1 MPQNTEPANRP
12 EYIRGHAQS
21 LRYTLNRI
29 MVMVSQL
36 ILAGLLLNLIIQ
48 AFSLNVETGIKSLAA
63 TALPLLI
70 TGFISFSNR
79 SPDKPKNNLSLP
91 HGMLNTIP
99 FVLSGIWIIFLM
111 LFTRYTVLYFN
122 REVPLGE
129 VALSITLSVFIFIA
143 ESIPFKSLVGCAY
156 GIISGLLIYILIFG
170 LAF

>member
-1 MPQNTEPANRP
+1 
-12 EYIRGHAQS
+12 
-21 LRYTLNRI
+21 
-29 MVMVSQL
+29 MVAQL

-48 AFSLNVETGIKSLAA
+48 AFSLSAETGIKSLAA

-79 SPDKPKNNLSLP
+79 SPAKPKNNLSLS
-91 HGMLNTIP
+91 HGLLNVIP

-111 LFTRYTVLYFN
+111 LFVRYTVLYFN

-129 VALSITLSVFIFIA
+129 VALSITLSIYILVA
-143 ESIPFKSLVGCAY
+143 EQIPFKSLVGCAY

>member
-1 MPQNTEPANRP
+1 MPQDTEPTQKT

-29 MVMVSQL
+29 LVMVAQL

-48 AFSLNVETGIKSLAA
+48 AFSLSSETGIKSLAA

-70 TGFISFSNR
+70 TGFVSFSNR
-79 SPDKPKNNLSLP
+79 SPDRPKNNLSLP
-91 HGMLNTIP
+91 HGMLNAIP

-122 REVPLGE
+122 RGIPLGE
-129 VALSITLSVFIFIA
+129 VALSITLSGFIWL
-143 ESIPFKSLVGCAY
+143 SGQIPFKSLVGCAY
-156 GIISGLLIYILIFG
+156 GIISGLLVYILIFG
-170 LAF
+170 LSF